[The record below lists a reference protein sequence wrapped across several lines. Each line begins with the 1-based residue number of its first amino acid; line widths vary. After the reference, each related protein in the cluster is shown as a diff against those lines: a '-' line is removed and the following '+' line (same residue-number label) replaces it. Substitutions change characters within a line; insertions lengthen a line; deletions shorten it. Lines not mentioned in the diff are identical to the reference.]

1 MFIFSSV
8 GNLIYI
14 EPYHYSVTRSFFSI
28 EIRLLQM
35 SVELRQPSQ
44 IEDCRHFFSGKWRD

>member
-1 MFIFSSV
+1 MFIFSFV

-44 IEDCRHFFSGKWRD
+44 IEDCRHFF